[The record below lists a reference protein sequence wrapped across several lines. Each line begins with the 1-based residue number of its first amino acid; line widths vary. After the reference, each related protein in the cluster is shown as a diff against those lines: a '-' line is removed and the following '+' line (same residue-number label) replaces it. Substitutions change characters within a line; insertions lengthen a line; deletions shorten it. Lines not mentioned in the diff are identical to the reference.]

1 MIISGIVFGCMPLM
15 AKIVFKN
22 GGNPINLAFWR
33 FFISIFPLYIIVK
46 RNKNV
51 SLKLTKREIKQ
62 IILLGSVGYSG
73 TAVLIYL
80 SYNYISS
87 GMATTLHFVYPI
99 LVIIGC
105 GLFYKEKISK
115 TKVISVILCSLGI
128 IMLYDGNASG
138 NMLGA
143 LLAFGS
149 GLTYAFY
156 VIYIDKSGLKLINP
170 IKLTLYMSIVGS
182 IVMLGFSI
190 ATGQFTMNIL
200 PMGWLFTIIL
210 SIVISLGAVTLLS
223 VGIKLVGAQNAS
235 ILSTLEPITSVII
248 GVLVFG
254 EELTLRGVLAC
265 LFIIASVVL
274 ISVFDNVNKTETK
287 GDQEQIKE
295 GILYNNTSVNE
306 I

>member
-1 MIISGIVFGCMPLM
+1 MHKKHTGFLAVIISGIVFGCMPLM

-105 GLFYKEKISK
+105 FIKKR
-115 TKVISVILCSLGI
+115 SV
-128 IMLYDGNASG
+128 
-138 NMLGA
+138 
-143 LLAFGS
+143 
-149 GLTYAFY
+149 
-156 VIYIDKSGLKLINP
+156 KLKL
-170 IKLTLYMSIVGS
+170 
-182 IVMLGFSI
+182 
-190 ATGQFTMNIL
+190 
-200 PMGWLFTIIL
+200 
-210 SIVISLGAVTLLS
+210 
-223 VGIKLVGAQNAS
+223 
-235 ILSTLEPITSVII
+235 
-248 GVLVFG
+248 
-254 EELTLRGVLAC
+254 
-265 LFIIASVVL
+265 
-274 ISVFDNVNKTETK
+274 
-287 GDQEQIKE
+287 
-295 GILYNNTSVNE
+295 
-306 I
+306 